1 MCQGLITFAD
11 FHLPALTQAP
21 DLLQWPMDR
30 GKTITSEGR
39 AGPSVHRTQAAVS
52 RGRGDPL
59 GHPWES
65 PESFKHTDAQVP
77 PPEILILILG
87 CSLGMESVLMV

>member
-1 MCQGLITFAD
+1 MCQGLITFTD

-21 DLLQWPMDR
+21 DLPQWPVDR
-30 GKTITSEGR
+30 GKTIASEGR
-39 AGPSVHRTQAAVS
+39 AGPRVHRRQAAAC

-65 PESFKHTDAQVP
+65 PECFKHTDTQVP
-77 PPEILILILG
+77 LPEILILILG
-87 CSLGMESVLMV
+87 CSLGMESFLIV